1 MKVGDLLQP
10 RKGASNQKPLLLVL
24 EVKKHPSD
32 SKMDRVSL
40 QWVSRNGGESLNGEF
55 SRLIV
60 ENRYKVV

>member
-1 MKVGDLLQP
+1 
-10 RKGASNQKPLLLVL
+10 VL